1 MVQAGSGRRR
11 TTRKPTSQLRSRASR
26 RRRWARAGAARE
38 RAAPVVV
45 RQPTATG
52 GLALTQ
58 LLDFARLTPAQAVA
72 LGADVLS
79 GLHER
84 SVSGP
89 TPVGLGPE
97 SVRVASD
104 GRAHL
109 IDPPGARNGRD
120 GAPDLAAAGA
130 LLGELMAATHA
141 SDAAETAAGPLAAL
155 GRAAAEARRPDGTVA
170 TVASILGEADATT
183 GAAARAELARL
194 ISAVRGGRLAAPRR
208 APSTPRP
215 VTPRP
220 HRPPRAVART
230 VVARTWK
237 WVLSIVVLTTVILI
251 EVAFLRHEIAR
262 DVQAVLDAGRSGPT
276 ASGIPALPP
285 VVPPAPTSAGPVTAV
300 NLRGVEAC
308 TPGQSCAVRVQVV
321 LQPRPEPQTV
331 TWAFTV
337 VDRCTGETTTAPGGT
352 VTVPLGGDRADAVG
366 TVAVPPGDALA
377 VLVLTSAPATAAS
390 SALPVPADGACGPHP
405 SGPPG

>member
-1 MVQAGSGRRR
+1 VPWTADRAAAGRAAPNGPAPSPYEDPPSLPSERSRRAVVGPFDVKGGICVGTCLVSRDVTIPRVAGQAMVQAGSGRRR

-84 SVSGP
+84 SASGP

-155 GRAAAEARRPDGTVA
+155 GRAARPT
-170 TVASILGEADATT
+170 
-183 GAAARAELARL
+183 R
-194 ISAVRGGRLAAPRR
+194 
-208 APSTPRP
+208 
-215 VTPRP
+215 
-220 HRPPRAVART
+220 
-230 VVARTWK
+230 
-237 WVLSIVVLTTVILI
+237 
-251 EVAFLRHEIAR
+251 
-262 DVQAVLDAGRSGPT
+262 
-276 ASGIPALPP
+276 
-285 VVPPAPTSAGPVTAV
+285 PPAPRHAPSS
-300 NLRGVEAC
+300 RG
-308 TPGQSCAVRVQVV
+308 
-321 LQPRPEPQTV
+321 
-331 TWAFTV
+331 
-337 VDRCTGETTTAPGGT
+337 
-352 VTVPLGGDRADAVG
+352 
-366 TVAVPPGDALA
+366 
-377 VLVLTSAPATAAS
+377 
-390 SALPVPADGACGPHP
+390 
-405 SGPPG
+405 